1 MLDMTLSMES
11 VNSLHPTLLLL
22 LILDVRPGKLEF
34 VPLVQIT
41 GLLILMEFVNLFLML
56 ARLTKVFNVQVALL
70 DMLSITEFVNLLL
83 TQDQFLM
90 QDVTIGTGQ
99 IKSVTLVLLT
109 GSLMLMEFVPQLI
122 PTVKLMTMQMDTV

>member
-1 MLDMTLSMES
+1 MLDMTSSTEFVS
-11 VNSLHPTLLLL
+11 SLHPTLLLL
-22 LILDVRPGKLEF
+22 LILDVRHGKLEF

-99 IKSVTLVLLT
+99 IKFVTHVLLT

-122 PTVKLMTMQMDTV
+122 PTVKLMTMQMETV